1 MLTTLLISFG
11 LLVLLGIPIG
21 FAMGISS
28 LIALLI
34 SGSIPLL
41 IIPQRITVALD
52 SFPLL
57 AVPLFIL
64 TGELMNTGGI
74 TRRIIDFAN
83 ALVGHLRGGLSH
95 VNVLASMLFAG
106 VSGSATADAAGI
118 GAVLIP
124 SMTKEGYDTDLAISV
139 TAASATI
146 GPIIPPSVTMV
157 IYSSIT
163 GLSIGKLFLAG
174 IIPGILFG
182 LSQMAVGYIYSVR
195 RKYPT
200 KPKTPFRE
208 LLLALRRA
216 FFPMLAPVIILWGI
230 VGGVFT
236 ATEAGAVAVL
246 YALILGFVYRE
257 ITLKQLYTLLLRTG
271 QSTAVV
277 LIIIACANSFGWIL
291 ATQQLP
297 MVVVNMLTSFSSN
310 PTVIFLLIIA
320 ALLLIG
326 TVVEGLAALIILVP
340 VLTPL
345 AATYGYD
352 PIHFALI
359 VVLLLAIGTI
369 TPPVGILLFVTCGV
383 ARQPLKAVGSIIWV
397 FVAGMICIVLL
408 VTFFPPL
415 ATYLPEL
422 LMG

>member
-21 FAMGISS
+21 FAMGLSS

-34 SGSIPLL
+34 SGTIPLL

-124 SMTKEGYDTDLAISV
+124 SMTKEGYDPDLAISV

-182 LSQMAVGYIYSVR
+182 LSQMTVGYIYSVR

-200 KPKTPFRE
+200 KPKTPFRV
-208 LLLALRRA
+208 LLLTLRRA

-246 YALILGFVYRE
+246 YALILGFLYKE
-257 ITLKQLYTLLLRTG
+257 ITFRQLYTLLLRTG

-297 MVVVNMLTSFSSN
+297 MVVVNMLTSFSSD
-310 PTVIFLLIIA
+310 PTVIFLLIIG

-345 AATYGYD
+345 VATYGYD

-408 VTFFPPL
+408 VAFFPPL
-415 ATYLPEL
+415 ATFLPEL

>member
-1 MLTTLLISFG
+1 MLIILFISFG
-11 LLVLLGIPIG
+11 ALIVLGLPIG

-28 LIALLI
+28 LFALL
-34 SGSIPLL
+34 SAPSVPLL
-41 IIPQRITVALD
+41 IIPQRILIALD

-74 TRRIIDFAN
+74 TRRIIDLAN
-83 ALVGHLRGGLSH
+83 TLVGHFRGGLSH

-124 SMTKEGYDTDLAISV
+124 AMIKEGYDEDLSISV

-174 IIPGILFG
+174 VIPGILFG
-182 LSQMAVGYIYSVR
+182 LSQIIVGYGYAVR
-195 RKYPT
+195 RNYPRSRRVPLRT
-200 KPKTPFRE
+200 VWDKFR
-208 LLLALRRA
+208 LA
-216 FFPMLAPVIILWGI
+216 FFPLLTPVIILWGI

-236 ATEAGAVAVL
+236 ATEAGSVAVF
-246 YALILGFVYRE
+246 YALILSLVYRE
-257 ITLKQLYTLLLRTG
+257 ISIRTLYRALLRTG
-271 QSTAVV
+271 CNTAMV
-277 LIIIACANSFGWIL
+277 LIIIGCASIFGWIL
-291 ATQQLP
+291 ATEQLP
-297 MVVVNMLTSFSSN
+297 MVVVGLLTSLTSN
-310 PTVIFLLIIA
+310 PTLIILLIIA
-320 ALLLIG
+320 ALLVIG

-345 AATYGYD
+345 AATFGYD
-352 PIHFALI
+352 PIHFALVI
-359 VVLLLAIGTI
+359 VLLLSIGSI

-383 ARQPLKAVGSIIWV
+383 AGLPLKVVGATIWV
-397 FVAGMICIVLL
+397 FVLGMIGIVLL

-415 ATYLPEL
+415 ATYLPNT
-422 LMG
+422 LM